1 MTMRLP
7 VLMPAIPEQRYSCH
21 GCGECCRDFT
31 IELRGDDFERVAAQG
46 WERELGEPFWIDFAG
61 RRWLRQREDG
71 ACVFLGEG
79 GKCRIHARFGLEAKP
94 IACQLFPFTFAPGP
108 MDARVGV
115 SFACG
120 SVRRSLG
127 AGLPTHL
134 QDVRRMQASLP
145 EASAREQSADLGS
158 GLAGS
163 LEECEIVAQRLDRW
177 LAERALAPKIRWEGF
192 MFLAQSL
199 RNAELARVR
208 GERLGELLD
217 TLVAHAPAELQALE
231 VKSPSRRANRMLRQ
245 AVFARVEDPKIE
257 SLMRAGRL
265 RSVLSQWRRSR
276 RWASGRGVAPGIPG
290 WPAVHFSGVQQ
301 VRGLFAGP
309 ESSQIDELFQRWIRA
324 SILGGRAWG
333 SGLYGLPVNEGVAF
347 LALNML
353 CAAWLARG
361 HASALGR
368 DAPTIED
375 ASVAVGRVDRSSG
388 RARWLGSRGERL
400 RVQWLAHSASL
411 LSLAR
416 AEL

>member
-1 MTMRLP
+1 MTVRLP
-7 VLMPAIPEQRYSCH
+7 VLMPTLPEQRYSCH

-46 WERELGEPFWIDFAG
+46 WEQELGGPFWIDFAG
-61 RRWLRQREDG
+61 RRWLRQRTDG

-108 MDARVGV
+108 VDARVGV

-120 SVRRSLG
+120 SVRRSVG

-134 QDVRRMQASLP
+134 ADVRRMQAALP
-145 EASAREQSADLGS
+145 EAGAREQSADLAA

-163 LEECEIVAQRLDRW
+163 LAECELVAGKLDRW
-177 LAERALAPKIRWEGF
+177 LATDDHAPKVRWEGF

-199 RNAELARVR
+199 RNAELSRVR
-208 GERLGELLD
+208 GDRLGELLD
-217 TLVAHAPAELQALE
+217 TLIAHTPSELE
-231 VKSPSRRANRMLRQ
+231 VLEVATPSRRATGMLRQ

-257 SLMRAGRL
+257 GLMRAGRL

-276 RWASGRGVAPGIPG
+276 AWAAGRGVVPAIPG
-290 WPAVHFSGVQQ
+290 WPTMHFTGVEGVQA
-301 VRGLFAGP
+301 LFAGP
-309 ESSQIDELFQRWIRA
+309 ESGPIDELFRRWIRA

-347 LALNML
+347 LALNAL
-353 CAAWLARG
+353 CAAWLARA
-361 HASALGR
+361 HASAAGR
-368 DAPTIED
+368 ETVTLED

-388 RARWLGSRGERL
+388 RARWLGTRGERL
-400 RVQWLAHSASL
+400 RVQWLAQSASL

-416 AEL
+416 AQM

>member
-1 MTMRLP
+1 MRLP

-31 IELRGDDFERVAAQG
+31 IELRGEDFERVAAQG

-79 GKCRIHARFGLEAKP
+79 GKCGIHARFGLEAKP

-134 QDVRRMQASLP
+134 QEVRRMQASLP

-177 LAERALAPKIRWEGF
+177 LAEHALAPNIRWEGF
-192 MFLAQSL
+192 MFLSQSL
-199 RNAELARVR
+199 RNADLARVR

-217 TLVAHAPAELQALE
+217 TLAAHAPAELQALE

-245 AVFARVEDPKIE
+245 AVFARVEDPKIG
-257 SLMRAGRL
+257 SLMRVGRL

-276 RWASGRGVAPGIPG
+276 TWASGRGVAPGIAG

-301 VRGLFAGP
+301 VRGLFAGS

-347 LALNML
+347 LALNVL
-353 CAAWLARG
+353 CAAWLARA

-368 DAPTIED
+368 DAPTLED

-400 RVQWLAHSASL
+400 RVQWLAHTASL